1 MYLAF
6 SFFMDAQESVTYIG
20 TWLVMLVYLPVDLL
34 TIVAAALFAPRVYKI
49 LHKSTMITP
58 SSNVQEDRLGS

>member
-1 MYLAF
+1 
-6 SFFMDAQESVTYIG
+6 
-20 TWLVMLVYLPVDLL
+20 MLVYLPVDLL

-58 SSNVQEDRLGS
+58 SSNVQGDRLGS